1 MSEWE
6 LDNIEELY
14 IREFDKLGTDAE
26 PDEKELRVTEAIAK
40 AAQRKLVDWLREPCH
55 KHNAGMLRLGC
66 AECWRN
72 LREGIYDE

>member
-6 LDNIEELY
+6 LTDDETLAIIKEKCSDASAHIFDEY
-14 IREFDKLGTDAE
+14 EF
-26 PDEKELRVTEAIAK
+26 IAR
-40 AAQRKLVDWLREPCH
+40 AAQKKLVDWLREPCH